1 MPYPPNDG
9 GAIATLNMIKGF
21 LDKGDNISV
30 LTMKTHKHS
39 FSIKNLPTEIKKSI
53 SWYQVDV
60 DTEISP
66 LKAIFNLLFSSKPY
80 NAVRFESRKFKKEL
94 EWLLKNNSYDIIQLE
109 GLYLNSYTQT
119 IRNNSNAKIVL
130 RAHNIEYEIWERL
143 AENESSRLK
152 GIYLKIIS
160 NRIKRLELDFL
171 KQIDLLVPISSR
183 DAQVI
188 NKKDKTFISPT
199 GIEEDK
205 FKFTTPKYNKSI
217 FYIGALDWVPN
228 QEALIWFLKNI
239 WTDVSSRFADWEFIV
254 AGRNASSKFE
264 EDIKRYDIKYIGEV
278 DSAIEFIDEH
288 NIMVVPL
295 LSGSGMR
302 IKIIEGMA
310 RGKCILT
317 TSIGVEGIDAENGQE
332 IFIQD
337 SIVDSKE
344 ILIDIMQNTDKIE
357 ACRKKAYTFV
367 KEKYNNKKI
376 IDSLRNFYLKN
387 I

>member
-160 NRIKRLELDFL
+160 NRIKRLELNFL

-239 WTDVSSRFADWEFIV
+239 WSDVSSRFADWEFIV